1 MQTRVCKDERT
12 WQHRP
17 QASALNPWSLCQVGL
32 EQRLANAK
40 KKASQMEELLP
51 TQVISEDH
59 REVLRL
65 LCRAHELE
73 LENMGLQANSLC
85 RRNLLCQKDFVIQ
98 RCQQHRRLCEQIIR
112 EQQQLIQGEAPPRR
126 PLLGP
131 PSLSGLLSGKATNS
145 LVVQSLG
152 PGSGRSPGEGN
163 GNPHQYSCL
172 ENPRDT
178 GAWQT
183 TFPGVAQCQTRLS
196 D

>member
-51 TQVISEDH
+51 TQVIIEDH

-65 LCRAHELE
+65 LCRARELE

-112 EQQQLIQGEAPPRR
+112 EQQQLIQGEAPPHR

-131 PSLSGLLSGKATNS
+131 PSLSGLLSGKATPWWFNPWVLGREDPLEKGMATHTS
-145 LVVQSLG
+145 ILAWRIPWTQEPGRLQSLG
-152 PGSGRSPGEGN
+152 SHSVR
-163 GNPHQYSCL
+163 H
-172 ENPRDT
+172 D
-178 GAWQT
+178 
-183 TFPGVAQCQTRLS
+183 
-196 D
+196 